1 MMGAPLVPIDVEP
14 ETGRWMTDS
23 LPMLYVPVHFFVN
36 NHLAIEQELGVERYA
51 RLLHDAGYTS
61 AWTWCEHEAEVHHLE
76 GTAVFEH
83 YMSRL
88 SQRGWG
94 RFEILDID
102 LASATASVAVWH
114 SVFHRPDEA
123 GTRSGDYMF
132 TGWFAGAMDQILAA
146 SGQKTRTRA
155 EQVFHEGQTEA
166 PYGLFRVNPV

>member
-1 MMGAPLVPIDVEP
+1 MMGTPLVPIDVEP
-14 ETGRWMTDS
+14 ETGRWITDA

-36 NHLAIEQELGVERYA
+36 NHLAIEKELGVERYA
-51 RLLHDAGYTS
+51 KLLYEAGYAS
-61 AWTWCEHEAEVHHLE
+61 AWTWSEHEAEVHQLE

-94 RFEILDID
+94 KFEILDFD
-102 LASATASVAVWH
+102 LESGTASVAVRH
-114 SVFHRPDEA
+114 SVFHRQDKTGA
-123 GTRSGDYMF
+123 RSGDYMF

-146 SGQKTRTRA
+146 SGQNIRTRA

-166 PYGLFRVNPV
+166 PYGLFRVHPV